1 MTKEENVIKFYVLCN
16 RLKDLI
22 RTGWLDWHVK
32 RDRLESVAEHIYSTQ
47 MLAIAIHS
55 EYNYSDIDLGKVIFL
70 LAIHELGEIIIGD
83 LTQFQI
89 SKEEKK
95 KIEHEAVHKLLK
107 NLISCENLEKLFIEF
122 EEQKSKEAFF
132 AYQCDKLECDLQ
144 SCLYD
149 EEDCVDITNQTGNKT
164 INNPQVKELLENEL
178 SFSKMWLEFGRRT
191 YPYDQNFQAISNYA
205 STNNISTLRK

>member
-22 RTGWLDWHVK
+22 RTGWLDWHVE
-32 RDRLESVAEHIYSTQ
+32 RNRVESVAEHIYSTQ

-55 EYNYSDIDLGKVIFL
+55 EYNYSDIDLSKVIFL

-89 SKEEKK
+89 TKEEKK
-95 KIEHEAVHKLLK
+95 IIEHEAVHNLLS
-107 NLISCENLEKLFIEF
+107 NLISGEELEKLFIEF
-122 EEQKSKEAFF
+122 EEQKTKESFF

-144 SCLYD
+144 CSLYD
-149 EEDCVDITNQTGNKT
+149 EEECVNLNNQTGNDT
-164 INNPQVKELLENEL
+164 INNPQVKELLESEL
-178 SFSKMWLEFGRRT
+178 SFKEMWLEFGRRT

-205 STNNISTLRK
+205 SRNNISKLKK